1 MRSSTELL
9 AQCLVSAAL
18 LVPAHGSPS
27 LVKRQ
32 GTSGNLVDDQALQDA
47 VTIDGLLGH
56 AQDLEDIAYATEGRN
71 RVVGSE
77 GHNNTVKYLVE
88 QLEALGGYYNVELDP
103 FQYTLQ
109 QGVSN
114 FSVNSV
120 TYNSTVLEF
129 SPEISIEGVPLVPV
143 ANLGCSAEDFPA
155 EVSGAVALISRGICS
170 FADKSYLAAQ
180 SGAVAAVIYNNVP
193 GLLGSGT
200 LGGENA
206 SFVATAAV
214 SQEHGLALVASYSN
228 TTLASDLDVAT
239 VFNTIYSNNVIAT
252 TAHTNSSDIL
262 FLGAHSDSVAAGPG
276 INDNGSGSSGI
287 LEVAIQ
293 LAKGGWST
301 VPTVRFGWWTAEE
314 EGLLGAESYVAKAS
328 EAELARI
335 RLYLNFDMIASPNFK
350 LGIYDGDGSAFG
362 LSGPAGSDLTE
373 ALFEAWFDS
382 IGQNHSASEFNGRS
396 DYGPF
401 LDAGIPSGGLDTGA
415 DDIKTEEDV
424 EKFGGV
430 VGAQADPNYHS
441 AADNVTNLSL
451 DAFEIMGKGIAH
463 ALAFYGA
470 NGFEGYPERNAAA
483 SFKSR
488 SSVDSKPRQTDMHP
502 SRRKSQF

>member
-9 AQCLVSAAL
+9 ALVSAAL

-32 GTSGNLVDDQALQDA
+32 GSNGNLVEDQALQDA
-47 VTIDGLLGH
+47 VTIEGLLGH

-71 RVVGSE
+71 RVVASE

-114 FSVNSV
+114 FSVNGVDYS
-120 TYNSTVLEF
+120 SAGLEY
-129 SPEISIEGVPLVPV
+129 SAEISIEGVPLVPV

-155 EVSGAVALISRGICS
+155 EVSGAVALISRGTCT
-170 FADKSYLAAQ
+170 FADKSYFAAQ
-180 SGAVAAVIYNNVP
+180 SGAVAAVIYNNVE
-193 GLLGSGT
+193 GLFASGT

-206 SFVATAAV
+206 SLVATAAV
-214 SQEHGLALVASYSN
+214 SQEDGLALVASYSN
-228 TTLASDLDVAT
+228 TTLASDLDIVT

-262 FLGAHSDSVAAGPG
+262 FLGAHSDSVEAGPG

-314 EGLLGAESYVAKAS
+314 EGLLGAESYVAKTSA
-328 EAELARI
+328 AELARI

-350 LGIYDGDGSAFG
+350 LGIYDGDGSEFG

-373 ALFEAWFDS
+373 ALFEDWFDS

-401 LDAGIPSGGLDTGA
+401 LDVGIPSGGLDTGA

-424 EKFGGV
+424 EKFGGTA
-430 VGAQADPNYHS
+430 GIQADPNYHS

-451 DAFEIMGKGIAH
+451 EAFEIMGKGIAH
-463 ALAFYGA
+463 AVAFYGA
-470 NGFEGYPERNAAA
+470 NGFAGYPERNSTA
-483 SFKSR
+483 SLKSR
-488 SSVDSKPRQTDMHP
+488 NSVESKPRQTDLHP
-502 SRRKSQF
+502 RRRKSQF

>member
-1 MRSSTELL
+1 MKRYG
-9 AQCLVSAAL
+9 A
-18 LVPAHGSPS
+18 PA
-27 LVKRQ
+27 
-32 GTSGNLVDDQALQDA
+32 NLVDDQALQDA
-47 VTIDGLLGH
+47 ITIDGLLSH

-71 RVVGSE
+71 RVVASE

-88 QLEALGGYYNVELDP
+88 QLEALDGYYNVELDP

-109 QGVSN
+109 QGVAN
-114 FSVNSV
+114 FSVNGVNYS
-120 TYNSTVLEF
+120 SAGLEY
-129 SPEISIEGVPLVPV
+129 SAEISVEGVPLVPV
-143 ANLGCSAEDFPA
+143 ANLGCSAGDFPA
-155 EVSGAVALISRGICS
+155 EASGAIALISRGTCT
-170 FADKSYLAAQ
+170 FADKSYFAAQ
-180 SGAVAAVIYNNVP
+180 AGAVAAVIYNNVD
-193 GLLGSGT
+193 GLFASGT

-206 SFVATAAV
+206 SLVATAAV
-214 SQEHGLALVASYSN
+214 SREDGLALVASYSN
-228 TTLASDLDVAT
+228 TTLASDLDIVT

-262 FLGAHSDSVAAGPG
+262 FLGAHSDSVEAGPG

-287 LEVAIQ
+287 LEAAIQ
-293 LAKGGWST
+293 LAKGGWTT

-328 EAELARI
+328 AAELARI

-350 LGIYDGDGSAFG
+350 LGIYDGDGSEFG

-373 ALFEAWFDS
+373 ALFEEWFDS

-401 LDAGIPSGGLDTGA
+401 LDVGIPSGGLDTGA

-424 EKFGGV
+424 EKFGGIA
-430 VGAQADPNYHS
+430 GIQADPNYHS

-451 DAFEIMGKGIAH
+451 EAFEIMGKGIAH
-463 ALAFYGA
+463 AIAFYGA
-470 NGFEGYPERNAAA
+470 NGFAGYPERNSTA
-483 SFKSR
+483 SLKSR
-488 SSVDSKPRQTDMHP
+488 NSVESKPRQTDLHP
-502 SRRKSQF
+502 RRRKSQF